1 MIVTGVELSTKT
13 FNKNVFNFL
22 SKNLN
27 FVPMQK
33 YFNKKKFYNETNG
46 FQLGNKLKA
55 YFKDPTNKQKQK
67 LFLENRLIKCGLL
80 KKTPYY
86 CDIYRSYK

>member
-1 MIVTGVELSTKT
+1 
-13 FNKNVFNFL
+13 
-22 SKNLN
+22 
-27 FVPMQK
+27 MQK

-55 YFKDPTNKQKQK
+55 YFKDPTNKQKHK

-80 KKTPYY
+80 KKHRTIATFIEATNNENNEEISHIKPP
-86 CDIYRSYK
+86 K

>member
-22 SKNLN
+22 NKNLN

-55 YFKDPTNKQKQK
+55 YFKDPTNKQKQIIFRK
-67 LFLENRLIKCGLL
+67 PTDKVWVTQ
-80 KKTPYY
+80 KTPYY